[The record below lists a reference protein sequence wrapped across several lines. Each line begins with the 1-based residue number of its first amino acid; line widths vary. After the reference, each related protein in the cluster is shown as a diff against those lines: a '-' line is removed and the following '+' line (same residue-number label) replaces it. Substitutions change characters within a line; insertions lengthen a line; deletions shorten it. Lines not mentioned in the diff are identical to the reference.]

1 MPRVGPLIQLES
13 AAVTSASDRLHRL
26 RVFLLLVA
34 FCFSIYM
41 LAYRALI
48 QSGDTRRTLDA
59 VTSYARHGDWLMDE
73 TNWLK
78 PPHRLRESDVIPLG
92 AYRVQERLHILF
104 ASPLLRIADAL
115 PRLGGIHTV
124 WLFNVIIT
132 SLIAGA
138 IYLLLRAM
146 SYADAVA
153 GLVAVSAGLGTNL
166 WAYSQTLFR
175 EPLTALLILSAL
187 LMLQWARRAS
197 AVGRLTGACLAIL
210 SLYLA
215 YETKYSAAFAIPAVV
230 VFALPETRFRGS
242 SLWRAAMGAL
252 AVIPLAC
259 LVFLML
265 LDPLPQPLQDLIA
278 QMGPQSDYLGVA
290 LRAYLLSPGASIWA
304 TSPLTLLAIAGGI
317 MLWRRGQMRL
327 VASICLFVAGYA
339 FGHALLTGS
348 HWTGGLSWPPRFMLP
363 ALPILMVATAP
374 LAQKT
379 LRGNDRRMKVI
390 WALLLCF
397 GIWIQFVGVSLS
409 LSRYSESLPPESNG
423 FAEWAPSLTQPR
435 YFRWVILPG
444 RWRDL
449 GFEFLWAR
457 ASLPGWLLSF
467 ALFSTLAAAALARA
481 LRNPRHRWRRLAPL
495 LALLCLPLT
504 LLNLAWAFDRDPQ
517 TQSSQTALHEALEFL
532 EANARADDVLLLS
545 SADYVDFLLN
555 HLEAASPRPI
565 VLDRPPAQAA
575 SDKQPAAIVSQ
586 NPNDWFDVQ
595 SFRTLR
601 HLTGNLDRLW
611 VLDNTSPFHR
621 WSFRPLER
629 YLAQHYFPLREAP
642 LPTADQTVR
651 LLEYSTRG
659 AAPNPLS
666 PFAGDTPTDL
676 RYGESI
682 RLRSLVLPMGTSY
695 GPGETI
701 EISLL
706 WETDAPLAHDYTIA
720 WFIADASTQAPIA
733 QGRDSGPQASFAPT
747 SSWKPGWPVW
757 DNRALRLPENAAA
770 GAHQIWLLIYRFDSE
785 SGAIVRLPVSGGSV
799 GAEATIGILPVALNI
814 E

>member
-1 MPRVGPLIQLES
+1 MTIAP
-13 AAVTSASDRLHRL
+13 DRIHSL
-26 RVFLLLVA
+26 RVFLLLVT

-41 LAYRALI
+41 LTYRALI
-48 QSGDTRRTLDA
+48 QTGDTRRTLDA
-59 VTSYARHGDWLMDE
+59 ITSYARHGDWLMDE

-78 PPHRLRESDVIPLG
+78 PPHRLRESDTIPLG

-132 SLIAGA
+132 SLITGA

-146 SYADAVA
+146 SYSDAVA
-153 GLVAVSAGLGTNL
+153 GAVAVSAGLGTNL

-175 EPLTALLILSAL
+175 EPLTALLILLAL

-197 AVGRLTGACLAIL
+197 AAGRLIGVCLAAL

-230 VFALPETRFRGS
+230 VFALPETRFGGS
-242 SLWRAAMGAL
+242 RLWRAAMGAL
-252 AVIPLAC
+252 AVIPLVC
-259 LVFLML
+259 LGFFML
-265 LDPLPQPLQDLIA
+265 LEPLQDLIA
-278 QMGPQSDYLGVA
+278 GMGTQSDYFGAA

-304 TSPLTLLAIAGGI
+304 TSPLSLLAIPGCIA
-317 MLWRRGQMRL
+317 LWRRGQMRL
-327 VASICLFVAGYA
+327 VASIGLFVTGYA
-339 FGHALLTGS
+339 FGHALLTGP

-363 ALPILMVATAP
+363 ALPILMLATAP
-374 LAQKT
+374 IAEKM
-379 LRGNDRRMKVI
+379 LRGNDRRVKVV

-423 FAEWAPSLTQPR
+423 FAEWEPSLTQPR
-435 YFRWVILPG
+435 YFRWVVLPG

-457 ASLPGWLLSF
+457 ANLPGWVLSF
-467 ALFSTLAAAALARA
+467 ALFSALVAVALARV
-481 LRNPRHRWRRLAPL
+481 LRNRRHRWRHLAPL
-495 LALLCLPLT
+495 LALICLPLT
-504 LLNLAWAFDRDPQ
+504 LLNLASAFDRDPQ
-517 TQSSQTALHEALEFL
+517 TQSSQTALHEALDFL
-532 EANARADDVLLLS
+532 AANARADDVLLLP

-555 HLEAASPRPI
+555 HLEAASPRAI

-586 NPNDWFDVQ
+586 NPNDWFELQ

-629 YLAQHYFPLREAP
+629 YLALHFFPLREVE
-642 LPTADQTVR
+642 LPTADETVR

-666 PFAGDTPTDL
+666 QFAGDTPADL

-682 RLRSLVLPMGTSY
+682 RLRSLVLPLGTTYRS
-695 GPGETI
+695 GETI
-701 EISLL
+701 ELSLL

-720 WFIADASTQAPIA
+720 WFIADEATQAPIA
-733 QGRDSGPQASFAPT
+733 QGRDSGPQAGFAPT
-747 SSWKPGWPVW
+747 SSWKPGKPVW
-757 DNRALRLPENAAA
+757 DNRALRLPESAAP
-770 GAHQIWLLIYRFDSE
+770 GDYQIWLLLYRFDSE
-785 SGAIVRLPVSGGSV
+785 SGNTVRLPVNGK
-799 GAEATIGILPVALNI
+799 AATADDTIGILPVALNI

>member
-1 MPRVGPLIQLES
+1 MPTVGPLLQLES
-13 AAVTSASDRLHRL
+13 AAMTSASDRFHRL
-26 RVFLLLVA
+26 RVFLLLVT

-41 LAYRALI
+41 LSYRALI
-48 QSGDTRRTLDA
+48 QSGDTRRALDA

-78 PPHRLRESDVIPLG
+78 PPHRLSESDDIPLG
-92 AYRVQERLHILF
+92 AYRVQERLHILL

-115 PRLGGIHTV
+115 PRLGSIHTV

-138 IYLLLRAM
+138 IYLLLRAI
-146 SYADAVA
+146 SYPDMVA
-153 GLVAVSAGLGTNL
+153 GLVAVSAGLGANL

-175 EPLTALLILSAL
+175 EPFTALLILLAL
-187 LMLQWARRAS
+187 LLLQWARRAS
-197 AVGRLTGACLAIL
+197 AVGRLTGVCLAAL

-215 YETKYSAAFAIPAVV
+215 YETKYSAALAIPAVV
-230 VFALPETRFRGS
+230 VFALPETRFSGS
-242 SLWRAAMGAL
+242 RLWSAAMGAL
-252 AVIPLAC
+252 AVIPLVC
-259 LVFLML
+259 LGLFML
-265 LDPLPQPLQDLIA
+265 LEPLPQPLQDIIA
-278 QMGPQSDYLGVA
+278 TMGRSPDYLGAA

-304 TSPLTLLAIAGGI
+304 TSPLTLLAIPGGI
-317 MLWRRGQMRL
+317 MLWRRGHLRL
-327 VASICLFVAGYA
+327 AASICMFVSGYA
-339 FGHALLTGS
+339 IGHALLTGP

-374 LAQKT
+374 IAEKT
-379 LRGNDRRMKVI
+379 LRGNDRRMKFI

-409 LSRYSESLPPESNG
+409 LNRYSESLPPESKG
-423 FAEWAPSLTQPR
+423 FAEWEPSLTQPR

-457 ASLPGWLLSF
+457 ANLPVWLLSF
-467 ALFSTLAAAALARA
+467 ALFSGLVAVALARV
-481 LRNPRHRWRRLAPL
+481 LRNPRHRWRHLAPL

-504 LLNLAWAFDRDPQ
+504 LLNLASAFDRDPQ
-517 TQSSQTALHEALEFL
+517 TQSSQRALHEALDFL
-532 EANARADDVLLLS
+532 TANARADDVLLLPG
-545 SADYVDFLLN
+545 ADYADFILN

-575 SDKQPAAIVSQ
+575 SDRQPAAIVSQ

-601 HLTGNLDRLW
+601 HLSGNLDRLW

-629 YLAQHYFPLREAP
+629 YLAQHYFPLREVK
-642 LPTADQTVR
+642 LPTADDTAR

-666 PFAGDTPTDL
+666 QFAGDTPTDL
-676 RYGESI
+676 RFGESI
-682 RLRSLVLPMGTSY
+682 RLRSLVLPLGKIY
-695 GPGETI
+695 RPGETI
-701 EISLL
+701 ELSLL
-706 WETDAPLAHDYTIA
+706 WETDAPMTQDYTIA
-720 WFIADASTQAPIA
+720 WLIADEATQAPIA
-733 QGRDSGPQASFAPT
+733 QGRDSGPQAGFAPT

-770 GAHQIWLLIYRFDSE
+770 GAHQIWLLMYHFDSE
-785 SGAIVRLPVSGGSV
+785 SSAIVRLPVSGAAV
-799 GAEATIGILPVALNI
+799 MAEATVGILPVALNI